1 MAKSCSKISI
11 LMLGFAVLVV
21 GCGEVSNQLA
31 SLTVSPT
38 TATVGVSKEK
48 AFSVVGKNSVG
59 NIISVTP
66 TWTVEGGIGTV
77 TTTGIFIAGTAEGTG
92 SVVASA
98 EAYSA
103 KATVTITLKGWLEGA
118 VIAPDSGKVQGVKV
132 YLKTRTDLNSYSD
145 ADGKYSIANIPAGT
159 YEAWTTETQLY
170 SASSKEVTVASGE
183 TVTWDFYLTLK
194 PGAPTVPT
202 TTLPSF

>member
-1 MAKSCSKISI
+1 M
-11 LMLGFAVLVV
+11 V
-21 GCGEVSNQLA
+21 GCGEISGQLA
-31 SLTVSPT
+31 SLTVSPS
-38 TATVGVSKEK
+38 TATVGITKEL

-66 TWTVEGGIGTV
+66 IWTVEGGVGTI

-98 EAYSA
+98 ETYSA
-103 KATVTITLKGWLEGA
+103 KSTVTVTVKGWLEGT
-118 VIAPDSGKVQGVKV
+118 VISPDAGKVQGVNV
-132 YLKTRTDLNSYSD
+132 YLKNHTDLSSYSD
-145 ADGKYSIANIPAGT
+145 AEGKYSISSIPAGT
-159 YEAWTTETQLY
+159 YESWTTETQRY
-170 SASSKEVTVASGE
+170 SAASHEVTVASGE
-183 TVTWDFYLTLK
+183 TVTWDFNLTLK